1 MSLLTTLIPLLSQST
16 TKLVIELNGEG
27 DGRVKAIV
35 SPLVGEMPENAS
47 EEQRKLK
54 AALAMPL
61 RCIGS
66 PSVIEEDLA
75 DHVRKYVWKRNEWEA
90 RLQALDEATPKV
102 EQKDKPDSKSNN
114 GSESV
119 DEFEEVEFD
128 L

>member
-1 MSLLTTLIPLLSQST
+1 MPLLTTILPLLSHST

-35 SPLVGEMPENAS
+35 SPLVGEIPENAS
-47 EEQRKLK
+47 EEHRKLK

-66 PSVIEEDLA
+66 PSVIEDDLA
-75 DHVRKYVWKRNEWEA
+75 NHIRSYVYKRNEWEA
-90 RLQALDEATPKV
+90 RLQALDAATPKV
-102 EQKDKPDSKSNN
+102 EGEAKADAKVVQKK
-114 GSESV
+114 ESI

>member
-1 MSLLTTLIPLLSQST
+1 MSLITTLIPLISQST
-16 TKLVIELNGEG
+16 SKLSLEIQGLG

-66 PSVIEEDLA
+66 PSAIEQDLA
-75 DHVRKYVWKRNEWEA
+75 DHIRSFVWKRNEWEA

-102 EQKDKPDSKSNN
+102 ERKDKPDSKAVNE
-114 GSESV
+114 SESV
-119 DEFEEVEFD
+119 DDFEEVEFD

>member
-1 MSLLTTLIPLLSQST
+1 MSLLTTLIPLLSRST

-66 PSVIEEDLA
+66 PSAIEQDLA
-75 DHVRKYVWKRNEWEA
+75 DHVRNYVWKRNEWEA

-102 EQKDKPDSKSNN
+102 EQKDKPESKVVNE
-114 GSESV
+114 SESV
-119 DEFEEVEFD
+119 DDFEEVEFD